1 MFDLTGK
8 VAVVTGASRGIGR
21 AISEMLARQG
31 ALVALTDVL
40 GDAVGQAAHEVVA
53 SGGKAEGYAMDVTD
67 TAGVQ
72 ATIGKILERHSRVD
86 ILVNNAGIVRDNVA
100 LRLKREDWDVVLNVN
115 LSGTFTCTQAVLR
128 AMMRQRGGRIINI
141 SSVVGQMGNAGQSN
155 YAASKAG
162 IIGFSKSLA
171 RELAVRGITVN
182 VVAPGL
188 IDTDMTRGL
197 PESVRNEWASK
208 VPIGRLGTADD
219 VASAVCFLAT
229 DEASYISGQVLAVNG
244 AMYT

>member
-1 MFDLTGK
+1 
-8 VAVVTGASRGIGR
+8 
-21 AISEMLARQG
+21 
-31 ALVALTDVL
+31 
-40 GDAVGQAAHEVVA
+40 
-53 SGGKAEGYAMDVTD
+53 
-67 TAGVQ
+67 
-72 ATIGKILERHSRVD
+72 
-86 ILVNNAGIVRDNVA
+86 
-100 LRLKREDWDVVLNVN
+100 
-115 LSGTFTCTQAVLR
+115 
-128 AMMRQRGGRIINI
+128 MMRQRGGRIISI

-208 VPIGRLGTADD
+208 VPLGRLGTAED